1 MMEEFEEKLLDIF
14 EVDTLNDD
22 DIMEDMEAWDSL
34 AIISIIALAGSIFNK
49 QLSVAEIKNAKTIG
63 NLKKLVNN

>member
-1 MMEEFEEKLLDIF
+1 MEEFEEKLLDIF